1 MLRAR
6 RLVVCWKAGTS
17 LAAPLLGRWGRT
29 LHPLRRAR
37 HTAETIDPPVDGQF
51 CWRIARSFGLSN
63 STSAA
68 RQRWQG
74 GRGVHPG
81 WGAWASVNRPAGVP
95 GTPWRPP
102 CCRRRPRLQ
111 GTASCPGAP

>member
-37 HTAETIDPPVDGQF
+37 HTAE
-51 CWRIARSFGLSN
+51 
-63 STSAA
+63 TSAA